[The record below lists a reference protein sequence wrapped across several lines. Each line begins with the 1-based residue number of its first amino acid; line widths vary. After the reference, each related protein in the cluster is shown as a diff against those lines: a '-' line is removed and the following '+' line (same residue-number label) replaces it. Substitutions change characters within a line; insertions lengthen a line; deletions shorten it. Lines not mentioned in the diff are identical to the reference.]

1 MKLKELYQRRRILRN
16 LEKRLNKK
24 VATEESENNQL
35 NKNIKILEFDIYFA
49 SQHRELYE
57 MIYKDIHPSLRE
69 AVIDFFF
76 EILSGTPQY
85 VIPTVIIAG
94 LSLITPDALGAL
106 LNLKLDALAN
116 AIISIFT
123 FAVAFCAHV
132 EIMQIEK
139 RRLINRTQAYMRNQ
153 PKFTILNDIE
163 TTKEKVKQK
172 EDELARQKERQ
183 KIVSSSLEKHQKQL
197 KTVINEI
204 NNIDDVIKSLIQE
217 TVSQENLKESE
228 ISQDKND
235 QQLFQDSQ
243 GCSRKLTQ

>member
-1 MKLKELYQRRRILRN
+1 M
-16 LEKRLNKK
+16 
-24 VATEESENNQL
+24 
-35 NKNIKILEFDIYFA
+35 
-49 SQHRELYE
+49 
-57 MIYKDIHPSLRE
+57 
-69 AVIDFFF
+69 
-76 EILSGTPQY
+76 
-85 VIPTVIIAG
+85 
-94 LSLITPDALGAL
+94 
-106 LNLKLDALAN
+106 
-116 AIISIFT
+116 
-123 FAVAFCAHV
+123 AFCAHV

-139 RRLINRTQAYMRNQ
+139 RRLINRTQAYMCNQ
-153 PKFTILNDIE
+153 PKFTILNNIG

-183 KIVSSSLEKHQKQL
+183 KIISNSLEKHQKQL

-204 NNIDDVIKSLIQE
+204 NNIDDVIKNLIQE